1 MFSGSLASSVASG
14 PSREAGRFAIAGSI
28 RPGPVLRSLR
38 VQLGSPCFVSPIMSP
53 IVAAVD
59 ALQKT
64 WGPIVLDQIAD
75 SLSMLREVIAAN
87 DFDRLALQL
96 DDLRVRLVSPYS
108 IPIVAE
114 LNVLSSRPA
123 ALTGPQ

>member
-1 MFSGSLASSVASG
+1 MFSGSLASSVALG

-28 RPGPVLRSLR
+28 RPGPALRSLR

-96 DDLRVRLVSPYS
+96 DDIRVRLVSPCS
-108 IPIVAE
+108 IP
-114 LNVLSSRPA
+114 LSPA
-123 ALTGPQ
+123 

>member
-1 MFSGSLASSVASG
+1 MSSGSLASSVASG
-14 PSREAGRFAIAGSI
+14 LSREAGCFAIAGSI
-28 RPGPVLRSLR
+28 RLGPVLRSLR

-96 DDLRVRLVSPYS
+96 DDIRVRLVSPCS
-108 IPIVAE
+108 VP
-114 LNVLSSRPA
+114 LSP
-123 ALTGPQ
+123 G

>member
-1 MFSGSLASSVASG
+1 MFGGSLACFLALC
-14 PSREAGRFAIAGSI
+14 PSRETGRFAIAGSI
-28 RPGPVLRSLR
+28 RPGPVLRSLL

-64 WGPIVLDQIAD
+64 WGPIILDQIAD

-87 DFDRLALQL
+87 DSDRLALQ
-96 DDLRVRLVSPYS
+96 SPDV
-108 IPIVAE
+108 VA
-114 LNVLSSRPA
+114 VLHYE
-123 ALTGPQ
+123 

>member
-1 MFSGSLASSVASG
+1 
-14 PSREAGRFAIAGSI
+14 
-28 RPGPVLRSLR
+28 
-38 VQLGSPCFVSPIMSP
+38 MSP

-96 DDLRVRLVSPYS
+96 DDLRVRLVSLYS
-108 IPIVAE
+108 IPIVAG
-114 LNVLSSRPA
+114 LSVLSSRSA
-123 ALTGPQ
+123 ALPGPQ

>member
-1 MFSGSLASSVASG
+1 M
-14 PSREAGRFAIAGSI
+14 
-28 RPGPVLRSLR
+28 
-38 VQLGSPCFVSPIMSP
+38 QLGSPCFVSPIMSP

-75 SLSMLREVIAAN
+75 SLSMLREVIADSLSMLREVIAEH

-96 DDLRVRLVSPYS
+96 DDIRVRLVSPCS
-108 IPIVAE
+108 IP
-114 LNVLSSRPA
+114 LSP
-123 ALTGPQ
+123 G

>member
-1 MFSGSLASSVASG
+1 
-14 PSREAGRFAIAGSI
+14 
-28 RPGPVLRSLR
+28 
-38 VQLGSPCFVSPIMSP
+38 MSP

-64 WGPIVLDQIAD
+64 WGPVVLDQIAD

-96 DDLRVRLVSPYS
+96 DDIRVRLVSPYS
-108 IPIVAE
+108 IPIVAG
-114 LNVLSSRPA
+114 LSVLSSRSA
-123 ALTGPQ
+123 ALPGPQ

>member
-1 MFSGSLASSVASG
+1 MFCGSLARSLASCT
-14 PSREAGRFAIAGSI
+14 SREIGRFAIAGSI

-96 DDLRVRLVSPYS
+96 DDIRVRLVSPYS
-108 IPIVAE
+108 IPIVAG
-114 LNVLSSRPA
+114 LSVLSSCSA

>member
-1 MFSGSLASSVASG
+1 MFCGSLARSLASCT
-14 PSREAGRFAIAGSI
+14 SREIGRFAIAGSI

-38 VQLGSPCFVSPIMSP
+38 VQLGSPCFASPIMSP

-75 SLSMLREVIAAN
+75 SLSMLREIIAAN
-87 DFDRLALQL
+87 DFNRLALQL
-96 DDLRVRLVSPYS
+96 DDIRVRLVSPCS
-108 IPIVAE
+108 IP
-114 LNVLSSRPA
+114 LSP
-123 ALTGPQ
+123 G

>member
-1 MFSGSLASSVASG
+1 
-14 PSREAGRFAIAGSI
+14 
-28 RPGPVLRSLR
+28 
-38 VQLGSPCFVSPIMSP
+38 MSP

-75 SLSMLREVIAAN
+75 SLSILREVIAAN

-96 DDLRVRLVSPYS
+96 DDIRVRLVSPYP
-108 IPIVAE
+108 IPIVAG
-114 LNVLSSRPA
+114 LSVLSSRSA
-123 ALTGPQ
+123 ALPGPQ

>member
-1 MFSGSLASSVASG
+1 MFSGSLASFVASG
-14 PSREAGRFAIAGSI
+14 LSREAGRFAIAGSI

-38 VQLGSPCFVSPIMSP
+38 VQLGSPRFVSPIMSP

-75 SLSMLREVIAAN
+75 SLSILREVIAAN

-96 DDLRVRLVSPYS
+96 DDLRVRLVSLYS
-108 IPIVAE
+108 IPIVAG
-114 LNVLSSRPA
+114 LSVSSSRSA
-123 ALTGPQ
+123 ALSGPQ

>member
-28 RPGPVLRSLR
+28 RPGPALRSLR

-75 SLSMLREVIAAN
+75 SLSILREVIAAN

-96 DDLRVRLVSPYS
+96 DDIRVRLVSPCS
-108 IPIVAE
+108 IP
-114 LNVLSSRPA
+114 LSP
-123 ALTGPQ
+123 G

>member
-1 MFSGSLASSVASG
+1 
-14 PSREAGRFAIAGSI
+14 
-28 RPGPVLRSLR
+28 
-38 VQLGSPCFVSPIMSP
+38 MSP

-75 SLSMLREVIAAN
+75 SLSILREVIAAN

-96 DDLRVRLVSPYS
+96 DDIRVCLVSLYS
-108 IPIVAE
+108 IPIVAG
-114 LNVLSSRPA
+114 LSVSSSRSA
-123 ALTGPQ
+123 ALPGPQ

>member
-1 MFSGSLASSVASG
+1 
-14 PSREAGRFAIAGSI
+14 
-28 RPGPVLRSLR
+28 
-38 VQLGSPCFVSPIMSP
+38 MSP

-75 SLSMLREVIAAN
+75 SLSILREVIAAN

-96 DDLRVRLVSPYS
+96 DDIRVRLVSLYS
-108 IPIVAE
+108 IPIVAG
-114 LNVLSSRPA
+114 LSVLSSRSA
-123 ALTGPQ
+123 ALFGPQ